1 MTINLLRVCCFLL
14 GTNFVYKVKTNRFI
28 TTEMNWQRRLWFIAT
43 KWFCWRYPWY
53 EVLFKSKILSKFLGH
68 HYVIWA
74 SVKQRQSAMSLCF
87 CNLDHTFFILDSM
100 LSIIFI
106 INKGRRDCMI
116 VGFTTTYLCLK
127 WGQVKNLCHWPKL
140 HNGGP
145 KILTKFYS

>member
-1 MTINLLRVCCFLL
+1 MRNTTTSTQKQSDCTWAWNFWRHCVSSENWESQIWSWKIFVCCLL
-14 GTNFVYKVKTNRFI
+14 YSLVMEKK
-28 TTEMNWQRRLWFIAT
+28 L
-43 KWFCWRYPWY
+43 
-53 EVLFKSKILSKFLGH
+53 
-68 HYVIWA
+68 
-74 SVKQRQSAMSLCF
+74 KQRQSAMSLCF